1 MSTIT
6 EEDSTEQQQ
15 IPQAIAVSGA
25 YDHLSP
31 PPSIPPSLLSP
42 TSSLT
47 SRKSFSHSSKMT
59 LRLLGSL
66 KLQVPKSY
74 DERKHKINTEVDPHR
89 EVSVTTGA

>member
-1 MSTIT
+1 MSTIN
-6 EEDSTEQQQ
+6 EEDSTEQQ

-31 PPSIPPSLLSP
+31 PPSIPPSLPSP
-42 TSSLT
+42 TSSLI
-47 SRKSFSHSSKMT
+47 SRKSFSRSSKMT

-89 EVSVTTGA
+89 EVSMTTGA